1 MRKFATLT
9 TVFLIVLAMMAAS
22 VPIAAQEPPPAD
34 PASVIRAV
42 YAAVEAKDIDAAAEL
57 LADDVVLTLIPP
69 PPGLDGVFIGK
80 EAVRGWYEVLAEGNG
95 RSEIVDVTVSGN
107 RATSRL
113 KFWGDSF
120 VAMGIAPAEFD
131 GVNIAQNGKLKSA
144 TWIFTEEFMA
154 RFEAAM
160 QQMEADAL
168 VRRIL
173 QEIWSEGN
181 LDLAD
186 ELVAE
191 DYVSHTWPIGEGR
204 DDFKKD
210 VLSWRT
216 DFPDTTIVVD
226 RIVFD
231 SNRAIIFSHYAVSG
245 DSLDELPPGDVIE
258 DVLIY
263 QVENGQLS
271 DRWYFAPFDPTQ

>member
-1 MRKFATLT
+1 MLFALLLAVM
-9 TVFLIVLAMMAAS
+9 TVSGS
-22 VPIAAQEPPPAD
+22 VAAQESPPAD
-34 PASVIRAV
+34 PASVIKAV
-42 YAAVEAKDIDAAAEL
+42 YAAIEARDLDAAAGL
-57 LADDVVLTLIPP
+57 LADDMVLTLIPP

-80 EAVRGWYEVLAEGNG
+80 EAVRGWYEGLAEGNG
-95 RSEIVDVTVSGN
+95 RFEIVDVTVSGN
-107 RATSRL
+107 RATSKL
-113 KFWGDSF
+113 KFWDDSF

-144 TWIFTEEFMA
+144 TWIFTEEFMV

-181 LDLAD
+181 LDLTD

-191 DYVSHTWPIGEGR
+191 DYVSHTWPVGEGR
-204 DDFKKD
+204 DDFKAD
-210 VLSWRT
+210 VTSWRS
-216 DFPDTTIVVD
+216 DFPGATIVVD
-226 RIVFD
+226 KIVFD
-231 SNRAIIFSHYAVSG
+231 GNRAIIFSHNVGPGGA
-245 DSLDELPPGDVIE
+245 LDEHPPEDVIE
-258 DVLIY
+258 DILVY